1 MLAVTATAAGL
12 RPPLGERVGLFHCHN
27 HRHLTSRSPGPR
39 QPSFAAPFSVFQ
51 ESHTVGP
58 VLKSVLMQ
66 AQGIRQ
72 SQPQGHAHIPGEVK
86 MHLPEFRV
94 WVPAL
99 CSKALTPHVSLNQDR
114 ANSTNPS
121 FSLGSWGGVGAP
133 AEQEACGRVFSPL
146 RKSQTQNWLSGKFLH
161 QPGLFSA
168 FLFILFCSSCHQRP
182 LSPCCCEHLPP
193 P

>member
-1 MLAVTATAAGL
+1 MSPSPTPRIPAQTATVCSRAASGRTGAMLAVTATAAGL

-27 HRHLTSRSPGPR
+27 HRHLMSRSPGPR
-39 QPSFAAPFSVFQ
+39 QSSFAAPFSVFQ

-58 VLKSVLMQ
+58 VLKAALMQ

-114 ANSTNPS
+114 ANSTNAS
-121 FSLGSWGGVGAP
+121 FSLGSWGAGLG
-133 AEQEACGRVFSPL
+133 GR
-146 RKSQTQNWLSGKFLH
+146 R
-161 QPGLFSA
+161 
-168 FLFILFCSSCHQRP
+168 SSRTR
-182 LSPCCCEHLPP
+182 SMWKGFFPP
-193 P
+193 